1 MGKTMGGILSD
12 KLRRII
18 WCVAHGH
25 PVRPTPEFTLYQ
37 CWHRRRS
44 LRNLVRY
51 GLLYWPD
58 PACEPA
64 LTARSRAWLRA
75 NPPWRTRRRS

>member
-1 MGKTMGGILSD
+1 MKPRLPSGPRTD
-12 KLRRII
+12 YDY
-18 WCVAHGH
+18 VAWM
-25 PVRPTPEFTLYQ
+25 F
-37 CWHRRRS
+37 HRRRS